1 MIPILINNNL
11 MTVNVR
17 GLQLQLYWDV
27 FLSHFIAIKEK
38 FEKICQKKE
47 LKCQY
52 FVTDTH
58 QRPGHVICELAAQ
71 KKADSITVGQ
81 RGLGTLSRT
90 LVGSTSDYILHHS
103 NVPVMVVPP
112 KK

>member
-1 MIPILINNNL
+1 MIPILINKNL

-27 FLSHFIAIKEK
+27 FFSHFIAIKEK

>member
-1 MIPILINNNL
+1 